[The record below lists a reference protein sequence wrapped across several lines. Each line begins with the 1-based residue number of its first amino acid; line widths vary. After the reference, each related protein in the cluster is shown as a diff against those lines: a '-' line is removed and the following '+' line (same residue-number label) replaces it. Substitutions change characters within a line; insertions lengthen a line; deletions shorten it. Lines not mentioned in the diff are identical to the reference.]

1 MRRFD
6 APRELVWKVYTEPEH
21 LKHWWG
27 PKGMSMASCK
37 VDLRPGGL
45 FHYGMKTP
53 DGHEMWGKFVYREIV
68 PPEKLVFVVSFSDP
82 QGGTT
87 RHPMSPTWPLEM
99 LNTVTF
105 TQETDGI
112 TKVVLRAVPVNASAE
127 ERKVFKE
134 GHKSMQQGFTGTL
147 DQLTAYLASLP
158 R

>member
-1 MRRFD
+1 M
-6 APRELVWKVYTEPEH
+6 T
-21 LKHWWG
+21 
-27 PKGMSMASCK
+27 MSCCK

-87 RHPMSPTWPLEM
+87 RHPMAPTWPLEM